1 MFILNF
7 ELINND
13 ILIFLVFVLYF
24 CFGLTQDHN
33 LQPFFI
39 ASSETIN
46 EIREQLKYIDLS
58 CARKRERKR
67 NRILTYH
74 VHTRH
79 LNHFL
84 TSFSFS
90 LKTEPFL
97 SPSVSLYLLY
107 I

>member
-1 MFILNF
+1 MFIINF

-46 EIREQLKYIDLS
+46 EIREQLKYILTY
-58 CARKRERKR
+58 RVREREKER
-67 NRILTYH
+67 ERG
-74 VHTRH
+74 
-79 LNHFL
+79 F
-84 TSFSFS
+84 
-90 LKTEPFL
+90 
-97 SPSVSLYLLY
+97 
-107 I
+107 